1 MNPLHERRSG
11 ILLHPTSLPGPHGHG
26 DLGPEAHEFL
36 RFLMRAG
43 QSLWQMLPVVPPGG
57 GNSPYD
63 SPSSFAGSPELV
75 SLRYL
80 VEDGLLDAAQI
91 AAPARLSNAERA
103 CYGAA
108 KRFRARRLRQAFQR
122 FQAGVARHGLDE
134 LRERERFWLPDY
146 SLFAALKA
154 HQQNKPWFHW
164 PAELRRREPSALAA
178 ARSALESEISYHEF
192 VQLLFDRQWQ
202 RLRGHARHLGVLL
215 LGDIPMFVAHDG
227 ADVWQHQQLF
237 LLDEQGERRGVAGV
251 PPDYFSA
258 DGQRWGNPLY
268 DWARLKGT
276 GYDWWIERLRSNLR
290 RFDAIRLDHF
300 IGFHRYWEI
309 PTHSPSAREGHFVE
323 APGHDFFSRARATL
337 GNLPFIAEDLGI
349 VTPEVEKLRDD
360 FELPGMRVLA
370 FAFADGAQA
379 YLPHR
384 FHERCVVYTGTHDN
398 DTLVG
403 FLDAPSR
410 ATDPR
415 EREQLVRQRDRALAY
430 AGSDGREPHWDL
442 MRSALASVANTAIFP
457 IQDVLGLGTE
467 ARMNVPGTPHG
478 NWGYRLKAELL
489 SSNVAAKLARL
500 TETYERLPPS
510 LRRDP

>member
-11 ILLHPTSLPGPHGHG
+11 ILLHPTSLPGAHGHG

-36 RFLMRAG
+36 RFLARAG

-57 GNSPYD
+57 GDSPYD

-80 VEDGLLDAAQI
+80 VEDGLLDEGQL
-91 AAPARLSNAERA
+91 AAPARLRDCKRA
-103 CYGAA
+103 RYGSA
-108 KRFRARRLRQAFQR
+108 KRFRAKRLRLAFQR
-122 FQAGVARHGLDE
+122 FQSGVARHGLEE

-146 SLFAALKA
+146 TLFAALKG
-154 HQQNKPWFHW
+154 HQHGRPWFHW

-178 ARSALESEISYHEF
+178 ARSQLETEIAYHEF
-192 VQLLFDRQWQ
+192 VQLMFDRQWQ

-227 ADVWQHQQLF
+227 ADVWQNQHLF

-268 DWARLKGT
+268 DWSRLRET
-276 GYDWWIERLRSNLR
+276 GYAWWIERLRANLR

-323 APGHDFFSRARATL
+323 VPGHDFFSRAREAL
-337 GNLPFIAEDLGI
+337 GDLPFIAEDLGI
-349 VTPEVEKLRDD
+349 VTPEVEKLRDA

-384 FHERCVVYTGTHDN
+384 FNQRCVVYTGTHDN
-398 DTLVG
+398 DTMLG
-403 FLDAPSR
+403 FLDAGDR
-410 ATDPR
+410 ATSPQ
-415 EREQLVRQRDRALAY
+415 EREQLRRQRERALAY
-430 AGSDGREPHWDL
+430 SGSDGREPHWDL
-442 MRSALASVANTAIFP
+442 IRSAQASVANTAIFP
-457 IQDVLGLGTE
+457 IQDVLGQGTE
-467 ARMNVPGTPHG
+467 ARMNVPGTPDG
-478 NWGYRLKAELL
+478 NWGYRLDPGLL

-500 TETYERLPPS
+500 TETYERLPSS
-510 LRRDP
+510 LRREP

>member
-11 ILLHPTSLPGPHGHG
+11 ILLHPTSLPGLHGHG

-36 RFLMRAG
+36 RFLARAG

-57 GNSPYD
+57 GDSPYD

-80 VEDGLLDAAQI
+80 VEDGLLDEGQL
-91 AAPARLSNAERA
+91 AAPARLWGSERVR
-103 CYGAA
+103 YGAA

-122 FQAGVARHGLDE
+122 FQMGVARHGLEE

-146 SLFAALKA
+146 ALFAALKS
-154 HQQNKPWFHW
+154 HQHNKPWFHW
-164 PAELRRREPSALAA
+164 PSELRRREPAALAA
-178 ARSALESEISYHEF
+178 AKSALDGEIAYHEF

-237 LLDEQGERRGVAGV
+237 LLDDKGERRGVAGV

-268 DWARLKGT
+268 DWARLRDT

-309 PTHSPSAREGHFVE
+309 PPHSPSAREGRFVE
-323 APGHDFFSRARATL
+323 APGHDFFKTARSAL
-337 GNLPFIAEDLGI
+337 GDLPFIAEDLGI
-349 VTPEVEKLRDD
+349 MTPEVEALRDD
-360 FELPGMRVLA
+360 FGLPGMRVLA
-370 FAFADGAQA
+370 FAFAEGAQA
-379 YLPHR
+379 YLPHHFNR
-384 FHERCVVYTGTHDN
+384 RCVVYTGTHDN
-398 DTLVG
+398 DTIVG
-403 FLDAPSR
+403 FLDAHEQARDAHER
-410 ATDPR
+410 AQLLQQR
-415 EREQLVRQRDRALAY
+415 ERALAY
-430 AGSDGREPHWDL
+430 TGSDGREPHWDL
-442 MRSALASVANTAIFP
+442 IRSALASVADTAIFP
-457 IQDVLGLGTE
+457 IQDVLGQGSD
-467 ARMNVPGTPHG
+467 ARMNVPGTPDG
-478 NWGYRLKAELL
+478 NWGYRVKAELL
-489 SSNVAAKLARL
+489 SSSTAAKLTRL
-500 TETYERLPPS
+500 TQTYERLPPS